1 MWQSVAQLNFKKL
14 HNNNRHADIQV
25 LFGRAYH
32 NDPYRFDG
40 RGGTLAHGFYPG
52 SNTGNYP
59 GVFSLKYVRF
69 RHQHLH
75 FISSGLAGDIHFDDD
90 EIWSLHGQQGTTDLL
105 WTSLHEIGHAIGLEH
120 SEKMNAIMWPWFEGF
135 QPGLTLRQDDI
146 SGIQSIYGKVNS
158 LASYN

>member
-1 MWQSVAQLNFKKL
+1 M
-14 HNNNRHADIQV
+14 
-25 LFGRAYH
+25 Y
-32 NDPYRFDG
+32 
-40 RGGTLAHGFYPG
+40 
-52 SNTGNYP
+52 
-59 GVFSLKYVRF
+59 
-69 RHQHLH
+69 QHLR

-146 SGIQSIYGKVNS
+146 SGIQSIYGKVNP
-158 LASYN
+158 LVYNGGANNIVNRMNSKRIWHSVAKQVLLFL